1 MQIAI
6 DGPAGAG
13 KSTIARKVAT
23 KLGYL
28 YIDTGAMYR
37 ALTYQVLA
45 KGVDPRDETAVYGV
59 LEQLELNL
67 IPEKTRNNISCRVF
81 IGNQEVTQG
90 IRQPEVSQHV
100 SAVASHNKVR
110 QKMVGLQQALA
121 QSQSVVMDG
130 RDTTTTVLPEADLKI
145 YLNAS
150 VEEREK
156 RRLFEL
162 EAQGHSLKLEDLV
175 EQITRRDR
183 LDSTRKVSPLR
194 KAKDAIEIDTTML
207 TIDQVVEQVLTLV
220 PRRG

>member
-150 VEEREK
+150 VEERAK